1 MQEDAP
7 SCRHSHHEAKNSV
20 LCPRF
25 LLPDGNPLPVLFL
38 LSCVRNVPFCDIFRC
53 RFSSFRSLASF
64 SFSLLSVPFCFCP
77 SSVFSSF
84 SFFFLGKNE
93 EGKVTFA
100 FLFLFVCSPEEGK
113 ESVLL
118 FLSSSRKGERE
129 CVLSFCFMIKGKEKR
144 TLSVLFSSSASDKR
158 QERKAFIPFFLF
170 LFKEGI
176 RPLVRLCSEMGRK
189 VHRCFLFLFFFLLSV
204 RKRQTIPA
212 YGRWRSLLFSFR
224 FQEKKRRER

>member
-1 MQEDAP
+1 MRLSATCSVAVSPILFP
-7 SCRHSHHEAKNSV
+7 SLALPFLYPFPFFPPIFVFVLLPSVCVLPSSRLFLFFFFQGKGGEIRHSV
-20 LCPRF
+20 CGR
-25 LLPDGNPLPVLFL
+25 
-38 LSCVRNVPFCDIFRC
+38 
-53 RFSSFRSLASF
+53 
-64 SFSLLSVPFCFCP
+64 
-77 SSVFSSF
+77 
-84 SFFFLGKNE
+84 GKNE

-158 QERKAFIPFFLF
+158 QERKAFIPFFLL

-176 RPLVRLCSEMGRK
+176 RPLARLCSEMGRK